1 MGIGFD
7 VITIFPGIFNAYL
20 GEGIIKRALEK
31 GLFDVTI
38 YNLRDFATDKHRTVD
53 DYPYGGGPGM
63 VMKIEP
69 IYNAVQA
76 IKSDGLER
84 LTVMLSPQGKQYN
97 QEIAERLSKYLA
109 VEKRRIIFICGRYE
123 GIDERVRE
131 CLVDEEIS
139 IGDYVLTGGE
149 LAALVI
155 IDSVARLIPSVLGDE
170 KSAKEESF
178 TWGVLDYPHYT
189 RPPKFMGMKVPDVL
203 LSGNHK
209 EIWRWRRREAIRRTL
224 MKRPDLL
231 KKTGLSSEDNEIIN
245 ELCLMTGD
253 CPRITGEAVDSGP
266 SSCPHK

>member
-7 VITIFPGIFNAYL
+7 VITIFPEIFNAYL
-20 GEGIIKRALEK
+20 GESILKRALQK
-31 GLFDVTI
+31 GLLDVTI
-38 YNLRDFATDKHRTVD
+38 YNLRDFTTDKHRTVD

-76 IKSDGLER
+76 IKSNGLER
-84 LTVMLSPQGKQYN
+84 LTVMLSPQGRQYN
-97 QEIAERLSKYLA
+97 QEIAETLSR
-109 VEKRRIIFICGRYE
+109 EKRRIIFICGRYE

-131 CLVDEEIS
+131 SLVDEEIS

-155 IDSVARLIPSVLGDE
+155 IDSIARLIPGVLGDE
-170 KSAKEESF
+170 ESAKEESF
-178 TWGVLDYPHYT
+178 TWGILDYPHYT
-189 RPPKFMGMKVPDVL
+189 RPPEFMGRKVPDVL

-245 ELCLMTGD
+245 ELCS
-253 CPRITGEAVDSGP
+253 E
-266 SSCPHK
+266 K